1 MLRGRIGGATMAAL
15 GGLLLACS
23 AVVPR
28 WWHGPIQIAGKVI
41 HGKTVHISLLR
52 VSGCNAGDGT
62 CVGLDVDALFR
73 AVTLTTLAITGVTVV
88 LAALLAHASWRA
100 PMRAPG
106 LARGALLGAAI
117 AVVGGVATIVTL
129 PARFEEIPVG
139 GGAFAFFGG
148 AVAVVVASFTALLR
162 RSVSRAAE
170 PPVDVREILST
181 DMLAPSSLGRH
192 GAIGDGGVGPA
203 PPRFRPWYEAAAA
216 AAPSPAASS
225 SGFAAAPP
233 TEPGLPPGTAP
244 GLGGFPAALSA
255 PAPAPSGSAGERWQ
269 TEASAGPTR
278 VGVPLGPAAPLAP
291 RPVAAFAPASPVHG
305 PTQVGVP
312 VAPTASR
319 AAASSA
325 PPSALAPTPSSA
337 AMIFD
342 VSDVTNPANRLMASR
357 VTAPATLPPIPAPA
371 AAKPVTPEPV
381 EPATQPEPAPAE
393 ALAAPD
399 PGEEGATHQVE
410 RLDSSDLLEEDQ
422 EPRAASA
429 DAEPLTDAAP
439 PKRPSLPR
447 VPTATTSASLAALAA
462 LSKPAHITMADG
474 VMRKLPPPKAG
485 DITQTNPAPACPTC
499 VAPMGWVEKHRRYY
513 CSQCRVYS

>member
-1 MLRGRIGGATMAAL
+1 MLRGRIGGATIAAL
-15 GGLLLACS
+15 GGLLLAGS

-41 HGKTVHISLLR
+41 HGKTVHVSLLR
-52 VSGCNAGDGT
+52 VTGCNAGDGT

-73 AVTLTTLAITGVTVV
+73 AVTLTTLAITGATLV
-88 LAALLAHASWRA
+88 LAGLLAYASLRA
-100 PMRAPG
+100 PATAPRY
-106 LARGALLGAAI
+106 ARGALLGAAV

-148 AVAVVVASFTALLR
+148 AVAVLVASFSALLR
-162 RSVSRAAE
+162 RSAHRAVE
-170 PPVDVREILST
+170 PPRDVREILST
-181 DMLAPSSLGRH
+181 DTLAPSTLGRH
-192 GAIGDGGVGPA
+192 GAAADGA
-203 PPRFRPWYEAAAA
+203 IQSPPRFRPWYEAAAA
-216 AAPSPAASS
+216 MAPPASGSS
-225 SGFAAAPP
+225 SGFAAAAALAPP

-244 GLGGFPAALSA
+244 GLGGFGAPP
-255 PAPAPSGSAGERWQ
+255 PAPTHGYPSGERWQ
-269 TEASAGPTR
+269 TEASAGSTQ
-278 VGVPLGPAAPLAP
+278 VGVPLGPAPQSPP
-291 RPVAAFAPASPVHG
+291 RPLDAPAPAMQVHG
-305 PTQVGVP
+305 PTHVGVP
-312 VAPTASR
+312 VAPVASR
-319 AAASSA
+319 TSASPA

-342 VSDVTNPANRLMASR
+342 VSDVTNPANRLLAAR
-357 VTAPATLPPIPAPA
+357 APAPA
-371 AAKPVTPEPV
+371 KPAAPEPVV
-381 EPATQPEPAPAE
+381 EPATQPEPAPPGAGE
-393 ALAAPD
+393 PAPGD
-399 PGEEGATHQVE
+399 EGATQQVE
-410 RLDSSDLLEEDQ
+410 RLDSSDLLEEEL
-422 EPRAASA
+422 EPKAAVV
-429 DAEPLTDAAP
+429 DAEPPTDASP

-513 CSQCRVYS
+513 CSQCRVYA